1 MRRAAKVDANQ
12 SEVVNSLRRVGAS
25 VQPLHAVG
33 SGVPDLLVGYRSANY
48 LLEVK
53 DGDKPPSARKLTDKQ
68 VEWHKLWRG
77 SVLTVTSAEDA
88 IEQIGISTI
97 GKEEKP

>member
-12 SEVVNSLRRVGAS
+12 SEIVAALRSIGVT

-33 SGVPDLLVGYRSANY
+33 GGVPDLLCGWQGENY

-53 DGDKPPSARKLTDKQ
+53 DGSKPPSARRLTTDQ
-68 VEWHKLWRG
+68 VKWHGDWRG
-77 SVLTVTSAEDA
+77 QKAVVCSV
-88 IEQIGISTI
+88 IEALEAIGIEYRGYVS
-97 GKEEKP
+97 